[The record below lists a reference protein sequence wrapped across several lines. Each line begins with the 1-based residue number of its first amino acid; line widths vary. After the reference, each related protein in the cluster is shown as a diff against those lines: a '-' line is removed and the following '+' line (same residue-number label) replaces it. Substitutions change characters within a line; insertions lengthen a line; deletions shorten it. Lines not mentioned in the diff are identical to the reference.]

1 MRGLLLIVAAVLAGC
16 GSSGEPLSVPEG
28 CNPLA
33 ADWDCTLPF
42 PSDFFLVDDPGL
54 PSGHRVV
61 LARRAMIQSQQD
73 QRPVDPFGVH
83 PADGFSH
90 LPPIL
95 ALFPGGV
102 DQNDLVFHTGD
113 ISKTQNGE
121 SPTVLLDAVTLEPVP
136 HFAELDPRAESDDRR
151 ALVIRPLVRLEN
163 RHRYLVALSGL
174 HDLRGELIR
183 PPEGFRRLRD
193 REAGGAPVLED
204 LAGHYEDSIFPLLE
218 SAGLRREDLQL
229 AWDFTTESQ
238 EHVTSD
244 MLAIREQVIEWLQ
257 SNQPQVR
264 VDRVSDDV
272 SANLARL
279 VEGRCEV
286 PLYLE
291 ADEPGA
297 RLHRDASGRVSQNG
311 LGEAQFVLIVP
322 RSVAERTASDPQAKL
337 VQFGHGLFESRDKV
351 KEERLVEM
359 ADQSGWV
366 LLATDFE
373 GMSTA
378 DLSGL
383 VNDLLYEPSQ
393 TTAFT
398 DRVHQAMANLMVLA
412 AAAQGPLLDLP
423 ELQIGP
429 GSLYDPEHV
438 YFWAVSMGHVLG
450 ATYVT
455 LSPLIDRAALCAG
468 GAGFT
473 LIMFRSVPFAP
484 FLGLIEDV
492 APDPLDMQKFT
503 ALLQTTLDRIDSGTY
518 ATHTLSDT
526 YPGGPAERRVLMEM
540 AMGDSEVT
548 NLATH
553 LHARSLG
560 IGLLQPV
567 PLEIF
572 GLPPQPAPAA
582 SALVA
587 HDFGIDPATVSL
599 AQPPE
604 SSNGVHTEV
613 SRLEATRLQI
623 DAFFRPDGQIE
634 HTCEGVCDPE

>member
-1 MRGLLLIVAAVLAGC
+1 VRGLLLSVVVMLAGC

-42 PSDFFLVDDPGL
+42 PSDFFLQDDPGL
-54 PSGHRVV
+54 PSGRRVV

-73 QRPVDPFGVH
+73 QRPVDPFEVH

-102 DQNDLVFHTGD
+102 DPTDLVFHSGD

-121 SPTVLLDAVTLEPVP
+121 SPTVLLDAENLEPIP

-151 ALVIRPLVRLEN
+151 ALVIRPLVRLSN
-163 RHRYLVALSGL
+163 QRRYLVAVAGL
-174 HDLRGELIR
+174 HDPSGGPIE

-193 REAGGAPVLED
+193 REAEGAPALED

-244 MLAIREQVIEWLQ
+244 MLAVREQALEWLQ
-257 SNQPQVR
+257 SNQPQVQ

-272 SANLARL
+272 SAILARL
-279 VEGRCEV
+279 VEGRFEV

-311 LGEAQFVLIVP
+311 LGEAHFVLIVP
-322 RSVAERTASDPQAKL
+322 RSVAGRTASDPPARL

-351 KEERLVEM
+351 KEDRLVEM

-366 LLATDFE
+366 LLSTDFE
-373 GMSTA
+373 GMSTT

-383 VNDLLYEPSQ
+383 VNDLLYEPSRA
-393 TTAFT
+393 TAFT

-429 GSLYDPEHV
+429 GSLYDPEQI
-438 YFWAVSMGHVLG
+438 YFWAVSMGHLLG

-455 LSPLIDRAALCAG
+455 LSPQVNRAALCAG

-484 FLGLIEDV
+484 FLGLIEDM

-503 ALLQTTLDRIDSGTY
+503 AQLQTALDRIDSVTY
-518 ATHTLSDT
+518 APHTLADT
-526 YPGGPAERRVLMEM
+526 WPGCPAERRVLMEM
-540 AMGDSEVT
+540 AMGDSEVP

-553 LHARSLG
+553 LHARALG
-560 IGLLQPV
+560 LGLLQPA

-572 GLPPQPAPAA
+572 GLPPETSPAA

-587 HDFGIDPATVSL
+587 HDFGIDPATVEL
-599 AQPPE
+599 AQPPS

-613 SRLEATRLQI
+613 SRLEATRRQL
-623 DAFFRPDGQIE
+623 DAFFRPDGLIE

>member
-1 MRGLLLIVAAVLAGC
+1 MVVVVVGC
-16 GSSGEPLSVPEG
+16 GSSGEPLFVPEG

-42 PSDFFLVDDPGL
+42 PSDFFLQDDPDL
-54 PSGHRVV
+54 PGGRRVV
-61 LARRAMIQSQQD
+61 LARRAMVESQQD
-73 QRPVDPFGVH
+73 QRPVDPFEVH

-102 DQNDLVFHTGD
+102 DPDDLVFHTDD

-121 SPTVLLDAVTLEPVP
+121 SPTMLLDAKTLEPVP

-151 ALVIRPLVRLEN
+151 ALVIRPLVRLLN
-163 RHRYLVALSGL
+163 RRRYLVAVSGL
-174 HDLRGELIR
+174 HDLQGDLIQ

-193 REAGGAPVLED
+193 KQAEGAPALQR
-204 LAGHYEDSIFPLLE
+204 LAGHYRDTIFPLLE
-218 SAGLRREDLQL
+218 SAGLRREELQL
-229 AWDFTTESQ
+229 AWDFTTESE
-238 EHVTSD
+238 EHVTAD
-244 MLAIREQVIEWLQ
+244 MLAVREQTLLWLQ
-257 SNQPQVR
+257 SNRPQVQ

-279 VEGRCEV
+279 VEGRLEV
-286 PLYLE
+286 PLFLE

-297 RLHRDASGRVSQNG
+297 LLHRDGSGRVAQNG

-322 RSVAERTASDPQAKL
+322 RSVAERVAGDPQAKL
-337 VQFGHGLFESRDKV
+337 VQFGHGLFESRDKI

-366 LLATDFE
+366 LLSTDFV
-373 GMSTA
+373 GLSTT

-383 VNDLLYEPSQ
+383 VNDLLYHPSQ
-393 TTAFT
+393 ATVFT
-398 DRVHQAMANLMVLA
+398 DRVHQAMANQMVLA
-412 AAAQGPLLDLP
+412 AAARGPLLDLP

-429 GSLYDPEHV
+429 GDLYDPEHV
-438 YFWAVSMGHVLG
+438 YFWAVSMGHLLG

-455 LSPLIDRAALCAG
+455 LSPAVERAALCAG

-484 FLGLIEDV
+484 LLGLIEDF
-492 APDPLDMQKFT
+492 APDPLDTQKF
-503 ALLQTTLDRIDSGTY
+503 AAQLQTALDRIDSVTY
-518 ATHTLSDT
+518 APCMLSNT
-526 YPGGPAERRVLMEM
+526 YPGSPAERRVLMEM
-540 AMGDSEVT
+540 AMGDSEVP

-553 LHARSLG
+553 LHARVLG
-560 IGLLQPV
+560 LGLLEPAPV
-567 PLEIF
+567 EIF
-572 GLPPQPAPAA
+572 GLPLETAPAA

-587 HDFGIDPATVSL
+587 HDFGIDLSTVEL
-599 AQPPE
+599 ARPPE

-613 SRLEATRLQI
+613 SRLKATRLQI
-623 DAFFRPDGQIE
+623 DAFFQPDGQIE
-634 HTCEGVCDPE
+634 HTCDGVCDPE